1 MATAEIYVDAAA
13 GRPAN
18 VKALGATVNLTN
30 LNDVGVVSWTWT
42 VVDAPPGTT
51 AALSDP
57 AVPAPTYG
65 PLDIAGTYWLRLAV
79 NGAAGDWQTDA
90 EVDEIVIR
98 VRTVGAAIVIP
109 APGET
114 VQGGADGWSDWTSGM
129 NDALNRLMAG
139 RTLQATYDA
148 SAPTPRILIDPAAGG
163 VISLQADAAVTG
175 VLFQIADN
183 GAVARAQFYDDG
195 RIALTPVLG
204 AGEYGINLD
213 SAGVGPHLR
222 LQDSI
227 AGTSLIANKDSSL
240 TATAIFAAGSPV
252 RAFDL
257 DAQGYT
263 TALLRLQDS
272 LGSGGDP
279 IDLVMGATGAI
290 TSRSKSAVAGFV
302 VDAKNAIGSVAD
314 FRDSAIGGRVYISP
328 GGRLFVAA
336 VADTDAIIGNVASGV
351 GELLTLLNVTTGAF
365 LRSRFDGAIGVL
377 GISAAGS
384 PVTGFDADLRGYAT
398 NVFRL
403 QDSTARTGTGVWAV
417 MDAGGKLVLRSHIT
431 TGEYALDVNALAFGA
446 LPAHFLRLW
455 DGANTALTIGQD
467 GRIVDNL
474 GLLQGIGA
482 IADAAGFDQVVAA
495 GTTIVAPNVFSGYRA
510 DGTALTVNN
519 GAVARSFVSDLTGAT
534 LGATATV
541 AGFHARATSQDTPA
555 YSVGLG
561 AGDAAFAGYVLFGYA
576 DVATAS
582 GAGGWNQTILLITGP
597 SCCWTA
603 PAGSLYVAIP
613 LHIPP
618 GATLD
623 AVSVHVFDASVGV
636 PALNMYVFK
645 HDAVSG
651 AASGDTQTL
660 LAGPTKLAAIGEGD
674 ISVSGLAIVVPK
686 ATAAVTA
693 QPVYWILLESRNN
706 NDAFYSGYAK
716 FTYTELQLGD

>member
-18 VKALGATVNLTN
+18 VKALLANVNLTN
-30 LNDVGVVSWTWT
+30 LNDVGVVTWTWT

-51 AALSDP
+51 AVLSDP
-57 AVPAPTYG
+57 AVAAPTYG

-98 VRTVGAAIVIP
+98 VRTVGVALVIP
-109 APGET
+109 APGEGL
-114 VQGGADGWSDWTSGM
+114 QGGADGWADWVSGM
-129 NDALNRLMAG
+129 NDALNRLMVG
-139 RTLQATYDA
+139 RTLQAAYDD
-148 SAPTPRILIDPAAGG
+148 SAPTPRILIDPGVGG
-163 VISLQADAAVTG
+163 VINFQADAAVTG

-204 AGEYGINLD
+204 AGEYGIDLN

-290 TSRSKSAVAGFV
+290 TSRSKSAVTGIS
-302 VDAKNAIGSVAD
+302 VDAKGVAARIAD
-314 FRDSAIGGRVYISP
+314 FRDTATTGNCWIAPDG
-328 GGRLFVAA
+328 A
-336 VADTDAIIGNVASGV
+336 VHVLAPADGNVIAGNKMSGI
-351 GELLTLLNVTTGAF
+351 GTLLLLSDLASSA
-365 LRSRFDGAIGVL
+365 RIWSDFDGAFDVR
-377 GISAAGS
+377 GISAVGS
-384 PVTGFDADLRGYAT
+384 KTTGFDADLRGYTT
-398 NVFRL
+398 NIFRM
-403 QDSTARTGTGVWAV
+403 QDSTARLGAGAWLI
-417 MDAGGKLVLRSHIT
+417 MDNEGKLVSQSYIT

-455 DGANTALTIGQD
+455 NGANTALTIGQD

-482 IADAAGFDQVVAA
+482 VADAAGFDQIVAA
-495 GTTIVAPNVFSGYRA
+495 GTTIAAPNVFSGYRA

-693 QPVYWILLESRNN
+693 QPVYWILLESGNN